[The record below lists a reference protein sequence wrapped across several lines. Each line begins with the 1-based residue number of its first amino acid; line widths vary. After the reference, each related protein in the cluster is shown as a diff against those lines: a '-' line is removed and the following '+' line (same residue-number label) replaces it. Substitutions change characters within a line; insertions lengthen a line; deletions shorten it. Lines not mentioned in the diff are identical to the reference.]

1 MARPAQVLAVVEPR
15 APLPPLEGARLA
27 GAEAGRADEARLQG
41 CLEAA
46 PGYFQLT
53 EGGPP
58 APDAAARL
66 LDEAEADPARR
77 VYLLASRRG
86 GRAVGVLDLWLDQ
99 PEPGTAHLGL
109 LLLAEVHQGQGL
121 GAEAAG
127 ALERSLAAA
136 GYALLRL
143 SVGDENPGA
152 HAFWER
158 VGYAPVGRLAG
169 GVTLYEKVLGG

>member
-1 MARPAQVLAVVEPR
+1 MEDRQA
-15 APLPPLEGARLA
+15 LPPLEAPRLA
-27 GAEAGRADEARLQG
+27 GVEACRADQRGLQG

-46 PGYFQLT
+46 PGYFILT
-53 EGGPP
+53 EGAPP
-58 APDAAARL
+58 AADAAARL

-77 VYLLASRRG
+77 IILLRSRRG
-86 GRAVGVLDLWLDQ
+86 GAAVGVVDLWLDQ

-109 LLLAEVHQGQGL
+109 LLVAERLQGQGL
-121 GAEAAG
+121 GAEATG

-136 GYALLRL
+136 GYGLLRL

-158 VGYAPVGRLAG
+158 LGFAPVGRLAG
-169 GVTLYEKVLGG
+169 GVTVYEKPLAG